1 MGRGMNRFLGFQRSV
16 GRFGATYNL
25 FGDIVFSALFVAIGV
40 ACIVMGIKHTRYTG
54 SIQDDCNNGS
64 PPTCSAYCKES
75 TNSQGVKS
83 CVPKEYHA
91 GTGMIVLGVIFIA
104 LAAVSVWAGWYW
116 RRAAYKSDAVAT
128 VGGFAF
134 EGQLLN
140 DIFN

>member
-1 MGRGMNRFLGFQRSV
+1 MGRGMNKFLGFQRSV
-16 GRFGATYNL
+16 GRFGATYD
-25 FGDIVFSALFVAIGV
+25 FVGDIVFSTLFAAIGV
-40 ACIVMGIKHTRYTG
+40 ACIVMGLKHSPYTP
-54 SIQDDCNNGS
+54 STDC
-64 PPTCSAYCKES
+64 S
-75 TNSQGVKS
+75 TNKNNETDCEASGCEWDNENNK
-83 CVPKEYHA
+83 CKTKYYKA
-91 GTGMIVLGVIFIA
+91 GTGAVILGVIFIA

>member
-1 MGRGMNRFLGFQRSV
+1 MGRGMNKFLGIQRSV
-16 GRFGATYNL
+16 GRFGATYD
-25 FGDIVFSALFVAIGV
+25 FVGDIVFSLLLAAIGV
-40 ACIVMGIKHTRYTG
+40 ACIVMGIKHSPYTP
-54 SIQDDCNNGS
+54 STDCSTKTKEEKCNAS
-64 PPTCSAYCKES
+64 SCKWDEEKQKCN
-75 TNSQGVKS
+75 TKYY
-83 CVPKEYHA
+83 KA
-91 GTGMIVLGVIFIA
+91 GTGAVILGVIFIA